1 MAFLRQLVP
10 ADAAAYRAFMLEAYA
25 RHPDAFTATVA
36 ERESLPL
43 DWWID
48 RVSDAPDASQRV
60 VGAFEDRQLATADL
74 RFVGVAGLRRAQRP
88 KTRHKAT
95 LFGMAVHPSAQGQGL
110 GRALVEAVLELA
122 RSTPGIECVQLTVS
136 ETNERALNLYT
147 ACGFT
152 AFGTEPVAIR
162 VDDRYV
168 AKVHMWCPVG
178 ASRPQSP

>member
-1 MAFLRQLVP
+1 MASLRQLVP
-10 ADAAAYRAFMLEAYA
+10 ADAAAYRAFMLDVYA
-25 RHPDAFTATVA
+25 RHPKAFTATVA

-60 VGAFEDRQLATADL
+60 VGAFEDRQLASADL

-95 LFGMAVHPSAQGQGL
+95 LFGMAVHPSAQGQGI
-110 GRALVEAVLELA
+110 GRALVQAVLELA
-122 RSTPGIECVQLTVS
+122 RSTPRVELVQLTVS
-136 ETNERALNLYT
+136 ETNERALGLYT

-152 AFGTEPVAIR
+152 SFGTEPRAIR
-162 VDDRYV
+162 VGDRFV
-168 AKVHMWCPVG
+168 GKVHMWCPVG
-178 ASRPQSP
+178 TSLPDSP